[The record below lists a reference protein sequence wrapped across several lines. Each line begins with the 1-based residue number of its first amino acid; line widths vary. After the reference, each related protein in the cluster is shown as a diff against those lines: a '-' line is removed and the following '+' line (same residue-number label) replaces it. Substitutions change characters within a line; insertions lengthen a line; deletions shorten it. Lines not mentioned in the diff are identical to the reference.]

1 MTREQDE
8 LREIARHA
16 QAQVDYMASK
26 MAGGDNTQVRLASDK
41 LIEAVAMGLWTHE
54 HEGCSRFWHEHPELH
69 KNYIKAARA
78 IIAAIEESGT
88 HVVVPVEPSDAMNDA
103 ATESVQAGT
112 RTIAEYARNGLIEA
126 GARLSPA
133 IPYRAM
139 LAARPKVLE

>member
-1 MTREQDE
+1 M
-8 LREIARHA
+8 
-16 QAQVDYMASK
+16 
-26 MAGGDNTQVRLASDK
+26 NDK
-41 LIEAVAMGLWTHE
+41 LIEAVAMAIYIDTWSDKGGKW
-54 HEGCSRFWHEHPELH
+54 ELV
-69 KNYIKAARA
+69 KTKDVWRGYARA
-78 IIAAIEESGT
+78 AIAAIEASGT

-112 RTIAEYARNGLIEA
+112 RTIAEYVRNGLIEA